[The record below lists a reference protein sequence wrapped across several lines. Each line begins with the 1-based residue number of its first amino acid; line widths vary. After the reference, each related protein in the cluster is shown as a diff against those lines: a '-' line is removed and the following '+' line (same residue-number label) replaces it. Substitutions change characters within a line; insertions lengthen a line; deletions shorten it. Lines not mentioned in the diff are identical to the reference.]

1 MNIHSSSINHQTLG
15 KTQMSFNWWI
25 VQQTGVHPYH
35 AIPLSNKKEQ
45 TTVINKPG
53 WISGEFW
60 WVKNAH
66 LRRLYTGGFHF
77 CTIFLIS
84 KLTELEKR
92 LVTASGKEWSGS
104 RGWERT
110 TKVQKEGVPWCHHSP
125 DLDRGGGYR
134 KLHMYYLLYMHIKK
148 VLTNLG
154 GPNKRC
160 ALYQCLFPSFWYGTI
175 AMQGITAEEERV
187 KGAWGFPAPRFL

>member
-1 MNIHSSSINHQTLG
+1 MDLRGIMVSEKCPSQKVIYWRIPFLHHFFNIKVNR
-15 KTQMSFNWWI
+15 
-25 VQQTGVHPYH
+25 TG
-35 AIPLSNKKEQ
+35 EE
-45 TTVINKPG
+45 
-53 WISGEFW
+53 ISDCQWEGMVRE
-60 WVKNAH
+60 
-66 LRRLYTGGFHF
+66 
-77 CTIFLIS
+77 S
-84 KLTELEKR
+84 
-92 LVTASGKEWSGS
+92 S

-160 ALYQCLFPSFWYGTI
+160 ALYQCLFPSF
-175 AMQGITAEEERV
+175 
-187 KGAWGFPAPRFL
+187 